1 MLLSV
6 DFRPNENTFWEKQ
19 LWAYPVLLSSWYQ
32 SEIPANV
39 CQRKFP
45 SNEKINLLSRRHYW
59 KVTKH
64 ISLSHDG
71 GNWKVS
77 WQWAGSTS
85 PSVERNLPGQ
95 QTQSVFIPEQLFH
108 LFGDD
113 QQKEGKC
120 YIYLGMYGWIHQE
133 QESFLKKHITAIL
146 DLSHSGRD
154 QYFKENIISNNLKKR
169 FKGMWKSFCIEWW
182 WIWFNLVAFAK
193 SS

>member
-1 MLLSV
+1 MKRFLWFLVCTYLHQINKQQNSKTWWKKRQAAILLSV
-6 DFRPNENTFWEKQ
+6 DFRPSENTFWEKQ

-64 ISLSHDG
+64 ISLSHGG

-85 PSVERNLPGQ
+85 PSVERNLPSQ

-120 YIYLGMYGWIHQE
+120 YI
-133 QESFLKKHITAIL
+133 
-146 DLSHSGRD
+146 
-154 QYFKENIISNNLKKR
+154 
-169 FKGMWKSFCIEWW
+169 
-182 WIWFNLVAFAK
+182 
-193 SS
+193 